1 MDKGLHEMR
10 VLVVGCGSI
19 GQRHL
24 KNLRALGVPSLAACD
39 PSEAQLSKVA
49 GDAGTQGFADLESAL
64 GVFRPQVVFVCT
76 PPVFHIA
83 QARQALQAGAH
94 VFVEKPLSHTLE
106 GVEALYAQAVQQ
118 RRVVQVGYNLRYH
131 PLLQKAKRLVEKGT
145 IGTPQ
150 WARVEVGQYLPDWRP
165 SQDYRQSYT
174 ARQELGG
181 GIILDG
187 SHELDYVLWL
197 LGRPVEVRCM
207 AGRVSNLKV
216 DVEDCATVL
225 LRFAGGAQADV
236 HMDMVQPVRC
246 RSGKLTGDEGVVEW
260 DLIAQ
265 QLRWRRSESESW
277 QVEQAPTDFQATFD
291 GTYVEEVRSF
301 LKRVEDGDTS
311 LENLESA
318 RLTLEV
324 AVAAK
329 AAAESGTAV
338 RLT

>member
-1 MDKGLHEMR
+1 MPYASRELS

-19 GQRHL
+19 GRRHF
-24 KNLRALGVPSLAACD
+24 KNLRAFGVANLAACD
-39 PSEAQLSKVA
+39 PNEVQLSTVTSETGA
-49 GDAGTQGFADLESAL
+49 QGFLDLESAL
-64 GVFRPQVVFVCT
+64 GAFQPQVVFVCS
-76 PPVFHIA
+76 PPVFHVF
-83 QARQALQAGAH
+83 QALQALCSGAN
-94 VFVEKPLSHTLE
+94 VFIEKPLSHTLE
-106 GVEALYAQAVQQ
+106 GVEALRAEAVQ
-118 RRVVQVGYNLRYH
+118 RGRVVQVGYNLRFH
-131 PLLQKAKRLVEKGT
+131 PLVRKVKELLAQGA

-150 WARVEVGQYLPDWRP
+150 WARVEVGQSLPDWRP
-165 SQDYRQSYT
+165 SQDYRWSYT

-197 LGRPVEVRCM
+197 LGRPVEVCCM
-207 AGRVSNLKV
+207 AGRVSNLEV

-225 LRFAGGAQADV
+225 LRFPGGAQADV
-236 HMDMVQPVRC
+236 HMDMVQPVRS

-265 QLRWRRSESESW
+265 ELRWRRTASESW
-277 QVEQAPTDFQATFD
+277 QVEGLATDFQATFD

-301 LKRVEDGDTS
+301 FNRVEEGDTS
-311 LENLESA
+311 LESLQSA

-338 RLT
+338 RLP